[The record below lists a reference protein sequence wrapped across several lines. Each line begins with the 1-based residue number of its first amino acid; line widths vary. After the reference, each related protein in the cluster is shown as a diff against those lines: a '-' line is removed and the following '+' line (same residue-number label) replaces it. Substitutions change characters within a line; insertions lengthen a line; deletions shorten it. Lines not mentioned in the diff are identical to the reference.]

1 MKTIK
6 FRNLFLVLLLTGI
19 TFSAEAVREK
29 TKTQT
34 RDVAPF
40 NSISVSSG
48 IDLYLTQGHS
58 EEVVVEADPDI
69 IDEIITKVENGT
81 LKIYIKQRTNWH
93 MEWNQVR
100 KVHVT
105 FDDLTN
111 LDASAGSDVYS
122 KNAFNL
128 KDISIDCSSGSDVK
142 IENLTAEAVSIRTSS
157 GSDATVSGKTTT
169 LKADSSSGSDL
180 NCGNLVSR
188 DCEVS
193 ASSGSDAKVH
203 VSGSIKARASSGG
216 DVRYKGNPRQKDID
230 ESSGG
235 DVKSY

>member
-6 FRNLFLVLLLTGI
+6 LRNLFLVLLLTGI

-34 RDVAPF
+34 RDVASF

-48 IDLYLTQGHS
+48 IDLYLTQGNS
-58 EEVVVEADPDI
+58 EKVVVEADPDI
-69 IDEIITKVENGT
+69 IDEIMTKVENGT
-81 LKIYIKQRTNWH
+81 LKIYIKQRINWH

-105 FDDLTN
+105 FNDLTS

-122 KNAFNL
+122 KNDFKL
-128 KDISIDCSSGSDVK
+128 KKISIDCSSGSDVK

-203 VSGSIKARASSGG
+203 ASISIKARASSGG
-216 DVRYKGNPRQKDID
+216 DVRYQGNPRQKDID

-235 DVKSY
+235 DVKSD